1 MGRPIGSAPRPR
13 QIWTDK
19 RLSYD
24 YQCYGGMDVME
35 VHAAAGTLENTLIW
49 TPDIELYNHEAAV
62 WGENILGA
70 RLAFVYSCWDGA
82 PTRGGCGHVFWS
94 RPGVMTALCRYSGL
108 LNFPND
114 DLSCD
119 LEFAG
124 WTIDGRWQTGL
135 VLFQ

>member
-1 MGRPIGSAPRPR
+1 
-13 QIWTDK
+13 
-19 RLSYD
+19 LSYD
-24 YQCYGGMDVME
+24 YQCYGGMDFME

-62 WGENILGA
+62 WGENMLGA